1 MIDLV
6 VSQVPGADKSVVV
19 PNGMCMGAA
28 AILDHLAPGAGAR
41 LELWHGS
48 QRLNDAERPRAP
60 VARVVVTR
68 ALVGGKGGF
77 GQLLRNLGRAGG
89 GVRTGA
95 EIKTNH
101 VQLINKPHR
110 NGRATSARAATCRAG
125 GCAT

>member
-6 VSQVPGADKSVVV
+6 VSQVPGAHKSVVV
-19 PNGMCMGAA
+19 PNGMRMGAA

-41 LELWHGS
+41 LELWHGAH
-48 QRLNDAERPRAP
+48 RLGDQERPRAP

-95 EIKTNH
+95 EIKN
-101 VQLINKPHR
+101 QS
-110 NGRATSARAATCRAG
+110 RATDQ
-125 GCAT
+125 

>member
-6 VSQVPGADKSVVV
+6 VSQVPGTDRSVVV
-19 PNGMCMGAA
+19 PNGMRMGAA
-28 AILDHLAPGAGAR
+28 AILNHLAPGAGAR

-48 QRLNDAERPRAP
+48 QRLGDQERPRAP

-95 EIKTNH
+95 EIKN
-101 VQLINKPHR
+101 QS
-110 NGRATSARAATCRAG
+110 RATDQ
-125 GCAT
+125 

>member
-19 PNGMCMGAA
+19 PNGMRMGAA
-28 AILDHLAPGAGAR
+28 AILNHLAPGAGAR
-41 LELWHGS
+41 LELWHGAR
-48 QRLNDAERPRAP
+48 RLKDADRPRAP

-95 EIKTNH
+95 EIKNNTSGGDT
-101 VQLINKPHR
+101 LPKFLDGINIQK
-110 NGRATSARAATCRAG
+110 CVYVF
-125 GCAT
+125 CE

>member
-1 MIDLV
+1 MDAYIKGQPPNKKMIDLV
-6 VSQVPGADKSVVV
+6 VSQVPGAHKSVVV
-19 PNGMCMGAA
+19 SNGMRMGAA
-28 AILDHLAPGAGAR
+28 AILNHLAPGAGAR

-48 QRLNDAERPRAP
+48 QRLGDAERPRAP

-95 EIKTNH
+95 EIKN
-101 VQLINKPHR
+101 QS
-110 NGRATSARAATCRAG
+110 RATDQ
-125 GCAT
+125 

>member
-48 QRLNDAERPRAP
+48 HRLGDAERPRAP

-95 EIKTNH
+95 EIQIPYNLLTD
-101 VQLINKPHR
+101 
-110 NGRATSARAATCRAG
+110 S
-125 GCAT
+125 